1 LIGKIRELP
10 RSENPDLER
19 ELVDIDHFFI
29 DPCLTVCIQQGRR
42 TLCLRVRTIKP
53 QNFTIWHPT
62 PTPSQR
68 SPTAKQIIE
77 PLTNSASRL
86 TSSLGKP

>member
-1 LIGKIRELP
+1 M
-10 RSENPDLER
+10 SENPDLEGQPA
-19 ELVDIDHFFI
+19 DIDQFFV
-29 DPCLTVCIQQGRR
+29 DLGLTVCIEQVRR
-42 TLCLRVRTIKP
+42 TPCLRVRTIKP

-62 PTPSQR
+62 PTPSQL

-86 TSSLGKP
+86 TRPLGKP